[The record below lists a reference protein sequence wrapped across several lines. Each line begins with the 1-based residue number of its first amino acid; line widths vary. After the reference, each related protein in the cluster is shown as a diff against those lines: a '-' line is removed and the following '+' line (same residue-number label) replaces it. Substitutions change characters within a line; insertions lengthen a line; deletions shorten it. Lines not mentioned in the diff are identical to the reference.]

1 PSNRR
6 KEIAILH
13 HIALTAADLPRSA
26 VFYDAILTPMGYR
39 RVSSSDRVSAWQGP
53 GTEIILYAATPEQ
66 RNNAHRTYDPG
77 IHHLAFQLD
86 NRASVAEVLKRAL
99 ESGGRLLEDARLY
112 PHYEP

>member
-1 PSNRR
+1 
-6 KEIAILH
+6 
-13 HIALTAADLPRSA
+13 
-26 VFYDAILTPMGYR
+26 MGYR

-112 PHYEP
+112 PHYEPTYYAAFFEDPDGVKLEVMTLSSS